1 MFVRLER
8 NKAMELFFTRILS
21 FCLTID
27 RQVKNKRDK
36 FLKTALGVVDSCQH
50 TMEWKSESFPPIAG
64 RLVVDC

>member
-1 MFVRLER
+1 M
-8 NKAMELFFTRILS
+8 KLFFTRILS

-50 TMEWKSESFPPIAG
+50 TMEWKSESFPPIAAP
-64 RLVVDC
+64 VDLSWTADLLSR